1 MDRYRLSFRRLGLLA
16 ATAAL
21 VSLGALR
28 SVALATQQAY
38 ARDQIEAA
46 FLYRFAGFVTWPEG
60 ALDSRSF
67 TIDVL
72 GDDAVASDLQTM
84 LLHKQLQGRRA
95 QVRRIA
101 SIAEL
106 GNAQIL
112 YIGESDARIL
122 RRWLAEIADRPVLV
136 VTSQAGGLDDGSV
149 INFLVVDRHVRFEVS
164 LAAARRSGLA
174 ISAGLLSVATHIEGG
189 PMGLEPSCETQPAAL
204 RELHSCPPRLASR

>member
-1 MDRYRLSFRRLGLLA
+1 MDRYRDRFRKLVMAA

-21 VSLGALR
+21 VGLGALR
-28 SVALATQQAY
+28 GSGLAAEPGY

-46 FLYRFAGFVTWPEG
+46 FLYRFAGFVTWPQG

-72 GDDAVASDLQTM
+72 GDDAVASDLEAM
-84 LLHKQLQGRRA
+84 LLHKQLQGRPSR
-95 QVRRIA
+95 VRRIR

-122 RRWLAEIADRPVLV
+122 KRWLAEIAGRPVLV
-136 VTSQAGGLDDGSV
+136 VTSQQGGLDDGSV

-189 PMGLEPSCETQPAAL
+189 PVGLEPPCTTQPL
-204 RELHSCPPRLASR
+204 TLGELHSCRPRLARR